1 MKTDSCEENV
11 PIGQL
16 KAISSW
22 VSSVQDLDKL
32 LRLIIESATGV
43 VQAEAAS
50 LLLLDPKIDA
60 LYFKVA
66 TGAKGDEVKDFTV
79 KVGQGIAGHVAQ
91 TGQPLLIADAKKDNR
106 WMREI
111 SDRIDY
117 ETRSMACVPL
127 LINQKV
133 IGVIQVINK
142 KDNTQFTPADMD
154 VLEEFSGLAALAI
167 GSARSLEQVRQEN
180 QDLKKELGEKH
191 QIIGKSITL
200 QKVLEDAQKLSRS
213 KTTALIQGESGT
225 GKELV
230 ARLIHRESPRKDK
243 PLVVLNC
250 AALPETLLESELF
263 GYEKGAFTGAAG
275 RKMGKFEAAHEGTL
289 FLDEIGEM
297 APGIQAKLL
306 RVLQEGVFYR
316 VGGNT
321 PITVDV
327 RVLSATN
334 KNLKKEVEEGKFRED
349 LYYRL
354 NVVQLT
360 IPPLRERLEDVSFLA
375 GHFLDVFKKETGMSG
390 LTISEAAMEKMSLY
404 NWPGNIRELRN
415 AIERAVVMGNGKTIM
430 PDDLPIAASLPKF
443 AGLKVGLTLDEAL
456 NEFKKEFILINL
468 KHTGG
473 NRSKAAK
480 IMDIQRTYLSRLITR
495 YEIRD
500 LA

>member
-1 MKTDSCEENV
+1 MATDTCETKAPIDYLKT
-11 PIGQL
+11 
-16 KAISSW
+16 ISSW

-32 LRLIIESATGV
+32 LQLIIHSATGV

-50 LLLLDPKIDA
+50 LLLRDSKTNS

-66 TGAKGDEVKDFTV
+66 TGAKGDAVKEFKV

-91 TGQPLLIADAKKDNR
+91 TGQPLLIADAKQDKR
-106 WMREI
+106 WNSEI

-117 ETRSMACVPL
+117 DTHSMACVPL
-127 LINQKV
+127 LVDNSV
-133 IGVIQVINK
+133 MGVIQVINK
-142 KDNTQFTPADMD
+142 IDNTQFSQTDMD
-154 VLEEFSGLAALAI
+154 VLEEFASLAALAI

-180 QDLKKELGEKH
+180 QSLKEELGEKY
-191 QIIGKSITL
+191 QIIGKSLTL
-200 QKVLEDAQKLSRS
+200 QKVLQDAQKLSRT

-225 GKELV
+225 GKELL

-263 GYEKGAFTGAAG
+263 GYEKGAFTGATG
-275 RKMGKFEAAHEGTL
+275 RKTGKFEAAHEGTL

-334 KNLKKEVEEGKFRED
+334 KKLKKEVAENKFRED

-354 NVVQLT
+354 NVVQLNM
-360 IPPLRERLEDVSFLA
+360 PPLRERLEDVPPLAEHFLA
-375 GHFLDVFKKETGMSG
+375 VFKQETGLSD
-390 LTISEAAMEKMSLY
+390 LTISETAMEKMTSY

-415 AIERAVVMGNGKTIM
+415 AIERAVVMGDGKTIV
-430 PDDLPIAASLPKF
+430 PEDLPISASLPKF
-443 AGLKVGLTLDEAL
+443 AGLKVGLTLEEAL
-456 NEFKKEFILINL
+456 NNFKKEFILLNL
-468 KHTGG
+468 KNTAG

>member
-1 MKTDSCEENV
+1 MKTDTCEANV
-11 PIGQL
+11 PISQL

-32 LRLIIESATGV
+32 LHLIIESATGV

-50 LLLLDPKIDA
+50 LLLLDPKINA

-142 KDNTQFTPADMD
+142 KDNTQFTQSDMD

-263 GYEKGAFTGAAG
+263 GYEKGAFTGATG
-275 RKMGKFEAAHEGTL
+275 RKIGKFEAAHEGTL

-349 LYYRL
+349 LFYRL
-354 NVVQLT
+354 NVVQLS
-360 IPPLRERLEDVSFLA
+360 IPPLRERLEDVTFLA
-375 GHFLDVFKKETGMSG
+375 EHFLDVFKKETGLSE

-430 PDDLPIAASLPKF
+430 AEDLPISASLPKF

-456 NEFKKEFILINL
+456 NEFKKEFILLNL

-473 NRSKAAK
+473 NRSKASK